1 MTTLGHHPIILS
13 DSAKWYCVVTRS
25 NQQNRAV
32 HELGS
37 HGFRSFYPKAR
48 KWASHARVKRA
59 VDRPVLGRYV
69 FVEVDHPRQSFATV
83 RDCRAIESMLSN
95 LGNPIA
101 FPSHWIEG
109 LLKRYLA
116 GEWDEIARGKIPIG
130 ARIRI
135 IEGEFND
142 MCATVMSNKGRKVSL
157 KLLGQNQYVNMHEC
171 SVRAA

>member
-1 MTTLGHHPIILS
+1 MTISGHQIILS

-25 NQQNRAV
+25 NQQSRAV

-37 HGFRSFYPKAR
+37 HGFRAFYPKAR

-83 RDCRAIESMLSN
+83 RDCRAIESLLSN
-95 LGNPIA
+95 LGSPVA

-109 LLKRYLA
+109 LLQRYLA
-116 GEWDEIARGKIPIG
+116 GEWDEVAKGKMPIG